1 MLPRIAGAA
10 FSTSSILSYPPPKA
24 KKAGV
29 TVNTKGAK
37 TLRIKKKAV
46 PVRSGKPPASGE
58 RKAMRKRVVLS
69 NTNALE
75 VENLRDLSVE
85 LIGEMIRQKG
95 ESGLETEIYRAYGED
110 HGVAGQVVGL
120 QDATVDALRASEA
133 FKPTQ
138 GWGIFRRPG
147 LLIRKESVEL
157 SKKLVDAQ
165 YDKSMVRLVLDG
177 DRGTGK
183 SLMLIH
189 AMATAFTKGWIVLN
203 IPEGK
208 PCLS

>member
-1 MLPRIAGAA
+1 
-10 FSTSSILSYPPPKA
+10 
-24 KKAGV
+24 
-29 TVNTKGAK
+29 
-37 TLRIKKKAV
+37 
-46 PVRSGKPPASGE
+46 
-58 RKAMRKRVVLS
+58 
-69 NTNALE
+69 
-75 VENLRDLSVE
+75 
-85 LIGEMIRQKG
+85 MIRQKG